1 MTSFGRLRLIH
12 HHRHLV
18 ATRLILWLLC
28 AALIN
33 LLCLNVM
40 MIALMR
46 YCAHFPVA
54 LIIAIMYLLPSSKT
68 RFYYV
73 FTLRLHWLIA
83 ISHHLWCRV

>member
-54 LIIAIMYLLPSSKT
+54 LIIAIMYLLPAVRLDSIMYLHYDCIGSSPSVII
-68 RFYYV
+68 YDV
-73 FTLRLHWLIA
+73 E
-83 ISHHLWCRV
+83 